1 MAFIDVGTQV
11 TVALN
16 IDARAQAEINCMR
29 PQGLLPTL
37 LVPLDDVAYEIVSA
51 REYT

>member
-16 IDARAQAEINCMR
+16 IDARAQAEIVLR
-29 PQGLLPTL
+29 PQGLLSTL